1 METIRKYDTL
11 STYISLAKKTIAKFA
26 PKFYKNLTHEMLSND
41 DAISDVANAIMTAD
55 WKYDNERTGKT
66 TGQSK
71 TRYSYRNQC
80 AIWAIKTYV
89 TNKYKK
95 TNKNNISYDPDMH
108 SHINSYET
116 NPLEIMIDE
125 ESEVIQKE
133 CIEKILSSNL
143 LSDKQK
149 EHINLYYFENMTLAD
164 IGKRYGVTRE
174 AIRQSLLKGIN
185 QIKSYV

>member
-1 METIRKYDTL
+1 
-11 STYISLAKKTIAKFA
+11 
-26 PKFYKNLTHEMLSND
+26 
-41 DAISDVANAIMTAD
+41 
-55 WKYDNERTGKT
+55 
-66 TGQSK
+66 
-71 TRYSYRNQC
+71 
-80 AIWAIKTYV
+80 
-89 TNKYKK
+89 
-95 TNKNNISYDPDMH
+95 
-108 SHINSYET
+108 
-116 NPLEIMIDE
+116 MIDE